1 MNNSYESDT
10 TAPCGTAC
18 GGDILAVGQDAK
30 DQGAGPIPA
39 SCAQALRRLRA
50 PALRVRY
57 SMEKQFVP
65 DLDAARGA
73 ASGST
78 DTGSCAGQS
87 SPQESGQDSEFGSGC
102 GMQSELPALY
112 HIRRAPS
119 RCRKKD
125 AGIYRRSSAICD
137 GEGECGFVVRM
148 HNGRAFF
155 EYSLDDITGDPAV
168 LADRIRAAVAADPSL
183 NERMIVCAV
192 PDDQPLKQDFVRESD
207 FSDYA
212 DGDLLSF
219 CTGLRDE
226 ILQRDERF
234 LNAVV
239 MLQPFTVSK
248 LFVSEHRELSQH
260 YGWVNG
266 FLAVICRDGRMVQ
279 ARECAYS
286 NQIADL
292 MRTMPG
298 LVDRLVDKAIHLTR
312 ATPIEPGVYD
322 VITDSSIS
330 GLIAH
335 EAFGHG
341 VEMDQFVK
349 DRALAKHCVGQY
361 VASPIANMRDG
372 AAAALSAA
380 SYFFDDD
387 GVLAQDTQIIKD
399 GILVAGLSDL
409 ASAAEL
415 GCAPS
420 GNSRRQ
426 SYRRKA
432 YARMTNTFFE
442 RGTDKLEDMIASVRH
457 GYMLFETNNG
467 MEDPKNWQIQ
477 CTAEYGIEIVDGKLT
492 DHYVSPVVMSG
503 FVPDLLKS
511 ISMVSDGFEVI
522 GAGQCGKG
530 YKEWVRVSDGGPNLK
545 VRVKLG

>member
-1 MNNSYESDT
+1 MAFSNFLNE
-10 TAPCGTAC
+10 
-18 GGDILAVGQDAK
+18 
-30 DQGAGPIPA
+30 
-39 SCAQALRRLRA
+39 
-50 PALRVRY
+50 
-57 SMEKQFVP
+57 
-65 DLDAARGA
+65 
-73 ASGST
+73 
-78 DTGSCAGQS
+78 
-87 SPQESGQDSEFGSGC
+87 
-102 GMQSELPALY
+102 
-112 HIRRAPS
+112 RRAA
-119 RCRKKD
+119 CRSLVAELRHRFSYVSILGTD
-125 AGIYRRSSAICD
+125 VRATVFRTDRRSSAIRD

-148 HNGRAFF
+148 HDGNAFF
-155 EYSLDDITGDPAV
+155 EYSLDDITGDPAA
-168 LADRIRAAVAADPSL
+168 LAERIIAAVSVDSSL
-183 NERMIVCAV
+183 KDRMISCSV
-192 PDDQPLKQDFVRESD
+192 PDDAPLKKDFERESD
-207 FSDYA
+207 FSDYT
-212 DGDLLSF
+212 DGDILSF
-219 CTGLRDE
+219 CSRLRDE
-226 ILQRDERF
+226 VLQRDKRF
-234 LNAVV
+234 LNAIAVI
-239 MLQPFTVSK
+239 QPFTVSK
-248 LFVSEHRELSQH
+248 LFITENRELSQH

-266 FLAVICRDGRMVQ
+266 ILLVICRDGRMVQ
-279 ARECAYS
+279 AREGACS
-286 NQIADL
+286 HRLADI
-292 MRTMPG
+292 MQTMPG
-298 LVDRLVDKAIHLTR
+298 LVDRLTDKALHLTH
-312 ATPIEPGVYD
+312 AKPIEPGVYD
-322 VITDSSIS
+322 VITDSSIT

-387 GVLAQDTQIIKD
+387 GVLAQNTQIIKD

-432 YARMTNTFFE
+432 YARMTNTFFDC
-442 RGTDKLEDMIASVRH
+442 GTDKLADMIASVKH
-457 GYMLFETNNG
+457 GYMLYETNNG

-511 ISMVSDGFEVI
+511 ISMVSDRLEVI
-522 GAGQCGKG
+522 GSGHCGKG
-530 YKEWVRVSDGGPNLK
+530 YKEWVRVADGGPNLK